1 MSLIKL
7 YVCCIQYFKYF
18 ILISLLFTL
27 FISILFNVILINGV
41 KEMRELTPE
50 CLYKMV
56 LRVEQWGKSNWEER
70 YRVPPYDPRSVY
82 SMCQIPRGIS
92 VNIDRFDDKGLW
104 VGLIVNDKYW
114 IHYYSKFPDEFGIQY
129 DSLPKN

>member
-27 FISILFNVILINGV
+27 FISILFNVILINGI

-70 YRVPPYDPRSVY
+70 YRVPPYEPRSVY

-92 VNIDRFDDKGLW
+92 VNIDRFNDKGLW

-114 IHYYSKFPDEFGIQY
+114 INYYSKFSDEFGIQY
-129 DSLPKN
+129 DSPPKN